1 MNCDTCPTGPL
12 ETGVSDLPTQG
23 IEYPSGDLLVKILQD
38 SSPFADRLLKSTFE
52 AVLDESPSGGWSLSP
67 VRRLLDLA
75 IAIPVLFAF
84 VLPMALIALCIRLSS
99 KGPAVF
105 VQSRVGRGG
114 RLFRIYKFRTMATM
128 TSIVDAGPGLTRDGD
143 RRITTI
149 GRWLRRLKLD
159 EMPQFYNVLIGD
171 MSLVGPRPKLPK
183 FAAAQD
189 EPYRPGI
196 TGAGSLVFRKEE
208 EILKSVDPEELET
221 FYQDHIKP
229 LKAEIDSC
237 YMRQATFLSD
247 LGVVLATFQSCLFS
261 ERVPARKGPVK
272 ELRPKEKT
280 NPSMHIERDE
290 NFEVAS

>member
-1 MNCDTCPTGPL
+1 MNCDTSSSGSFQI
-12 ETGVSDLPTQG
+12 EESDRSALG
-23 IEYPSGDLLVKILQD
+23 FEHSSGDLLVKILQSG
-38 SSPFADRLLKSTFE
+38 SSFADQLLNSTFD
-52 AVLDESPSGGWSLSP
+52 AVLDDSPSEGWSLSP
-67 VRRLLDLA
+67 AKRALDLA
-75 IAIPVLFAF
+75 IAIPALMTFAI
-84 VLPMALIALCIRLSS
+84 PMLAVAVCIRLSS

-114 RLFRIYKFRTMATM
+114 RLFRIYKFRTMSTI
-128 TSIVDAGPGLTRDGD
+128 TSIVNTGPGLTRDGD

-171 MSLVGPRPKLPK
+171 MTFVGPRPKLPE

-237 YMRQATFLSD
+237 YMRKATFLSD
-247 LGVVLATFQSCLFS
+247 VGVVLATIRSCLFA
-261 ERVPARKGPVK
+261 ERVPAHRSPVK

-280 NPSMHIERDE
+280 SPSMHIESDE
-290 NFEVAS
+290 TYEVAS